1 MEPRVSGVTGDGT
14 VRIRVRSDA
23 ALGRHAGRITF
34 NSNGGDDPGHHPV
47 CQHRCPCPSPELFDA
62 QAQDIWLDPSIVY
75 EDDTADVKA
84 KFRNLSSSSGP
95 YDGEATFDVAIIVY
109 PPSGSGTRYFVN
121 NTAFSYNQE
130 KTYTMRNFTFNRTG
144 TYTVHAEI
152 YDING
157 EESGWD
163 AAHRFD
169 RLSETF
175 IIDSPPELDASPNSH
190 DFGTVTRGSTPEASF
205 RVTNYGTGALQW
217 GVDSLPDW
225 VDILE
230 PRVSG
235 VTGDGTVRIRVRSDA
250 ALGRHAGRITFNS
263 NGGDDPIT
271 LSVSIV
277 APPSPALD
285 ASPNSHDFGTV
296 IRGSTPEASF
306 RVTNDG
312 SGALQWGVDS
322 WPDWVD
328 ILEPRVSGVTGDGT
342 VRMRVRSDAALG
354 RHTGR
359 ITFNSN
365 GGDDPITL
373 SANIIGPP
381 PPELD
386 SSPSNHDFGTVTGG
400 STPEASFRVTNYG
413 TGALQWGV
421 DSLPDWVDILE
432 PRVSGVTGDGT
443 VRMRVRSDAA
453 LGRHTGRIT
462 FNSNGGDDPITL
474 SVSIIAPPSPELDAS
489 PNSHDFGTVTRGS
502 TPEASFRVTNYGTG
516 ALQWGVD
523 SWPDWVDILE
533 PRVSGVT
540 GDGTVRMRVRS
551 DAALGRHTGRIT
563 FNSNG
568 GDDPITLSANII
580 GPPPPELDSSP
591 NGHDFGTVTGGSTPE
606 ASFRVTNYGTGALQW
621 GVDSWPDWVDI
632 LEPRVSGVTGDG
644 TVRMRVRS
652 DAALG
657 RHTGRITFN
666 SNGGDDPIT
675 LSVSIVAP
683 PSPELDAS
691 PNGHD
696 FGTVTRGSTPEVSF
710 RVTNDGTGA
719 LQWGVDSWPDWVDIL
734 EPRVSGVT
742 GDGTVRMRVRSDAA
756 LGRHTGRITFNSNG
770 GDDPITLSANIIG
783 PPPPELDASPNGH
796 DFGTVTRGST
806 PEASFRVTNYG
817 TGALQWGVDSW
828 PDWVDILEPRVS
840 GVTGDGTV
848 RMRVRSDAALGRHTG
863 RITFNSNGGDDP
875 ITLSA
880 NIIGPPPPELD
891 ASPNGH
897 DFGTVTRGSTPETS
911 FSVTNV
917 GGGLLQWSVLS
928 RPSWVTVLEP
938 STSNEFGSGKIRVQM
953 LNTAPEGNHAG
964 SIEVESNGGN
974 RTIPLSV
981 EVKPDESLRLEPP
994 TNLTVVQGAND
1005 SINLSWDPP
1014 STWVEG
1020 FELYVTESGSSRHW
1034 TQIVDGS
1041 QKDAWVRNLV
1051 PDTEYELSVTA
1062 YHGAKQSSQSTEVT
1076 GATYPRRTSTSKVII
1091 ESNRVAAVHWDGKL
1105 MGTIDKP
1112 VGRMGPRY
1120 QFGIASATEGWHEIT
1135 LYDNAGA
1142 KARTTVTT
1150 TSLKTTGLR
1159 NWVYVPTSEP
1169 VVLNFSEP
1177 NSGVDDALSP
1187 LYLPPDNVRAALV
1200 VGNEVLIAWD
1210 ILPDAPVKRFSI
1222 EQRTPDSEAWTIV
1235 NAKVHSANRAATV
1248 QISAPTEVLD
1258 YRVTAIYENSTV
1270 SSLPVR
1276 AAATLF
1282 VLADETTPDIRTA
1295 TEDLAEKLRQRPG
1308 LETLVVRE
1316 ADLRHSPG
1324 SPNLA
1329 DYNLVVIGAPGSDS
1343 QLISLVTEVFE
1354 SAGESGVFDPEGA
1367 VTFARRSIDCE
1378 GISVR
1383 ADAGVLEAPHP
1394 LNPNLTA
1401 ILISGEEIHVE
1412 EIIRSSGF
1420 VTGAWDWGKDTAYG
1434 VAFLL
1439 HQAFMQGQDPFL
1451 IAREL
1456 AIDRTDSNELRE
1468 LIELVPV
1475 PPDTFYP
1482 GGVSRLEFYQG
1493 YKDLTVYAFENRS
1506 EFGAG
1511 IWNSLWEPITQARRC
1526 GDYGYVVGYG
1536 VPDVVTVFFG
1546 LPIKAGTKAASVAR
1560 TLKVIGIGDNLAS
1573 TLGKS
1578 GKYAAPLED
1587 LAKRVDKVG
1596 SKQDKDG
1603 FRDAIARGAATKAGK
1618 GPDAQGKAAFEV
1630 ADAFVALRR
1639 VLGYEH
1645 SLRWIQTHM
1654 GPVGKRY
1661 NDLSFEDATKI
1672 LAEKVKAGRLDEVK
1686 FKIVVDDATDLGKQS
1701 EVRLAAAFVQE
1712 GWQLADI
1719 KHIILGK
1726 FDKKIHKGEI
1736 DFLVRREGITM
1747 GVETSLHFK
1756 MNPSELAFKQN
1767 YVRTVLEKNPH
1778 NDVLFIGVTSSKKI
1792 RGGEGGA
1799 DALEEGSYLWAHI
1812 EP

>member
-1 MEPRVSGVTGDGT
+1 M
-14 VRIRVRSDA
+14 
-23 ALGRHAGRITF
+23 
-34 NSNGGDDPGHHPV
+34 
-47 CQHRCPCPSPELFDA
+47 
-62 QAQDIWLDPSIVY
+62 
-75 EDDTADVKA
+75 
-84 KFRNLSSSSGP
+84 
-95 YDGEATFDVAIIVY
+95 
-109 PPSGSGTRYFVN
+109 
-121 NTAFSYNQE
+121 
-130 KTYTMRNFTFNRTG
+130 
-144 TYTVHAEI
+144 
-152 YDING
+152 
-157 EESGWD
+157 
-163 AAHRFD
+163 
-169 RLSETF
+169 
-175 IIDSPPELDASPNSH
+175 
-190 DFGTVTRGSTPEASF
+190 
-205 RVTNYGTGALQW
+205 
-217 GVDSLPDW
+217 
-225 VDILE
+225 
-230 PRVSG
+230 
-235 VTGDGTVRIRVRSDA
+235 
-250 ALGRHAGRITFNS
+250 
-263 NGGDDPIT
+263 
-271 LSVSIV
+271 
-277 APPSPALD
+277 
-285 ASPNSHDFGTV
+285 
-296 IRGSTPEASF
+296 
-306 RVTNDG
+306 
-312 SGALQWGVDS
+312 
-322 WPDWVD
+322 
-328 ILEPRVSGVTGDGT
+328 
-342 VRMRVRSDAALG
+342 
-354 RHTGR
+354 
-359 ITFNSN
+359 
-365 GGDDPITL
+365 
-373 SANIIGPP
+373 
-381 PPELD
+381 
-386 SSPSNHDFGTVTGG
+386 
-400 STPEASFRVTNYG
+400 
-413 TGALQWGV
+413 
-421 DSLPDWVDILE
+421 
-432 PRVSGVTGDGT
+432 
-443 VRMRVRSDAA
+443 
-453 LGRHTGRIT
+453 
-462 FNSNGGDDPITL
+462 
-474 SVSIIAPPSPELDAS
+474 
-489 PNSHDFGTVTRGS
+489 
-502 TPEASFRVTNYGTG
+502 
-516 ALQWGVD
+516 
-523 SWPDWVDILE
+523 
-533 PRVSGVT
+533 
-540 GDGTVRMRVRS
+540 
-551 DAALGRHTGRIT
+551 
-563 FNSNG
+563 
-568 GDDPITLSANII
+568 
-580 GPPPPELDSSP
+580 
-591 NGHDFGTVTGGSTPE
+591 
-606 ASFRVTNYGTGALQW
+606 
-621 GVDSWPDWVDI
+621 
-632 LEPRVSGVTGDG
+632 
-644 TVRMRVRS
+644 
-652 DAALG
+652 
-657 RHTGRITFN
+657 
-666 SNGGDDPIT
+666 
-675 LSVSIVAP
+675 
-683 PSPELDAS
+683 
-691 PNGHD
+691 
-696 FGTVTRGSTPEVSF
+696 
-710 RVTNDGTGA
+710 
-719 LQWGVDSWPDWVDIL
+719 
-734 EPRVSGVT
+734 
-742 GDGTVRMRVRSDAA
+742 
-756 LGRHTGRITFNSNG
+756 
-770 GDDPITLSANIIG
+770 
-783 PPPPELDASPNGH
+783 
-796 DFGTVTRGST
+796 
-806 PEASFRVTNYG
+806 
-817 TGALQWGVDSW
+817 
-828 PDWVDILEPRVS
+828 DILEPRVS